1 MLEVSE
7 IKRLIEEDF
16 NSPKKQLARVGQ
28 RYYEGDHDIKGYK
41 MFYYNADGDL
51 CEDKTRSN
59 ERISHPFFT
68 ELVDQLPAFILSSPE
83 RPIYSD
89 AEGLQDHLDRY
100 FDDDFY
106 SELSDVIGGSY
117 AKGFDYL
124 HAYKVTDE
132 NEPSKTKILFKY
144 TDAMGIV
151 EVREN
156 DTDSHSKHFIYWYI
170 DRIDKNKKEI
180 RRISVHDEKQT
191 WFYVQSGQNGKIE
204 LDKDVQPNPR
214 SNIIYKNIET
224 GALFSVPGGLGFM
237 PFFRLDYNKKQFSGL
252 KPIKGLID
260 DYDLMQCGLSNNL
273 QDFDT
278 PVHVVKGFEG
288 DNLDE
293 LQQNIKTKKVVGVGE
308 GGGIEVLTV
317 NVPYEARKTKADEDE
332 KNIYR
337 FGMGLNTQSLKDTN
351 ATTNLAIQMAYTL
364 LELKA
369 KMFENRIKQF
379 LRPILKVVVDD
390 INAQNKTQFN
400 ANDVKIEFKHEVTVN
415 ETENIA
421 NEQVKATTQG
431 ILLNNILNV
440 ASYIGD
446 EETLKEICDVL
457 EIDYEELKI
466 KLESQ
471 ANEEIDVLDAQNML
485 DAVEPE
491 EDFDEEEVE
500 DDEESE
506 GISEGEKQT
515 QQAVLDMLDE
525 LLKDLD

>member
-41 MFYYNADGDL
+41 MYYYNADGDL

-89 AEGLQDHLDRY
+89 AEGLQEHLDRY

-106 SELSDVIGGSY
+106 SELSDVIGGAY
-117 AKGFDYL
+117 TKGFDYL

-132 NEPSKTKILFKY
+132 NEPSKTRLLFKW

-151 EVREN
+151 EVRET

-191 WFYVQSGQNGKIE
+191 WYYVQSGQNGQIN
-204 LDKDVQPNPR
+204 LDPEIQPNPR
-214 SNIIYKNIET
+214 SNVIYKHIET
-224 GALFSVPGGLGFM
+224 GQKFSVPGGLGFM
-237 PFFRLDYNKKQFSGL
+237 PFFKLPYNKKEFSGL
-252 KPIKGLID
+252 KPIKALID

-308 GGGIEVLTV
+308 NGGLDIMTV
-317 NVPYEARKTKADEDE
+317 NVPYQARKTKADEDE

-337 FGMGLNTQSLKDTN
+337 FGMGLNTQSLKDTK

-369 KMFENRIKQF
+369 KLFEKRIKQF
-379 LRPILKVVVDD
+379 LRPIIKIVVDD

-421 NEQVKATTQG
+421 NEKVKAETQQ
-431 ILLNNILNV
+431 IKIDNLLSV
-440 ASYIGD
+440 AAYIGD
-446 EETLKEICDVL
+446 EEFLKEACEIL
-457 EIDYEELKI
+457 ELDF
-466 KLESQ
+466 
-471 ANEEIDVLDAQNML
+471 EEIQKNLEKVKSESPEVPLNKAQKTLEN
-485 DAVEPE
+485 AVVEGS
-491 EDFDEEEVE
+491 EV
-500 DDEESE
+500 DDESTIEIPVE
-506 GISEGEKQT
+506 E
-515 QQAVLDMLDE
+515 
-525 LLKDLD
+525 